1 MKIKLRSNSRIIFR
15 EEEDVG
21 VLFNPDNGS
30 VSVLNE
36 TGKFIWSRLGGEL
49 TREDI
54 VEELLAEFENPAD
67 GTAGEDFD
75 IFVKDL
81 GQSGFLENYFGP
93 SLVPA
98 SVCFGITSKCNLNCR
113 HCLNRDLPGSGPDM
127 DIRELTGVIGQ
138 MGEGGTK
145 NLSLFGGEPLCHP
158 DFKQIVEEINKYPIN
173 ISLNTNA
180 SLIDSPAARWLKAHK
195 ISGAVVSFDG
205 SSAAIM
211 DGMRG
216 KGSFEKCLAG
226 VGAMRSE
233 GMSILLSVTL
243 TKLNYEDVRAMA
255 LLGRKAGGSAIR
267 FNHVFFGGNAACFAK
282 ELYLSPEEEDR
293 AIGAVWRLR
302 EEFGDFVDSDS
313 SYLSQKEKLERVKS
327 YKPERDRIVVW
338 PCGAANGKCAIRP
351 DGWVTPC
358 EIMWDVKC
366 GNLKNDTLSDI
377 WRFSEVMNQFRK
389 PLEIDL
395 KDMPECKGCSYQ
407 YLCFIGHRCYPY
419 YNPGG
424 LANKGLYCRLKMR
437 SVGSE

>member
-1 MKIKLRSNSRIIFR
+1 MKIKLRSNNRIIFR
-15 EEEDVG
+15 EEDDVG

-30 VSVLNE
+30 ISVLNE

-54 VEELLAEFENPAD
+54 VKEVLAEFENPAD

-75 IFVKDL
+75 SFVKDL
-81 GQSGFLENYFGP
+81 GQSGFLENYFG
-93 SLVPA
+93 SSSVPA
-98 SVCFGITSKCNLNCR
+98 NVCLGITSKCNLNCK

-127 DIRELTGVIGQ
+127 DTEELEGVIDQ
-138 MGEGGTK
+138 MGGGGTK

-158 DFKQIVEEINKYPIN
+158 DFERIVEHINKYPIN

-180 SLIDSPAARWLKAHK
+180 SLVDSRTARWLKAHK

-205 SSAAIM
+205 SSSAIM

-226 VGAMRSE
+226 IGAMRSE

-243 TKLNYEDVRAMA
+243 TKLNYEDTGAMT
-255 LLGRKAGGSAIR
+255 LRGREAGGSTIR
-267 FNHVFFGGNAACFAK
+267 FNHVFFGGNAVCFAK
-282 ELYLSPEEEDR
+282 ELYLSPEEEAR
-293 AIGAVWRLR
+293 AIDAVWRLR
-302 EEFGDFVDSDS
+302 EEFGDFINPAS
-313 SYLSQKEKLERVKS
+313 SYLSQKKKMERVKS
-327 YKPERDRIVVW
+327 YKPASDKIVVG
-338 PCGAANGKCAIRP
+338 PCGAASGKCAIRP

-389 PLEIDL
+389 PLEVDL

-424 LANKGLYCRLKMR
+424 LANKGLYCRLK
-437 SVGSE
+437 

>member
-1 MKIKLRSNSRIIFR
+1 MKIRLKYNKRIIFR

-21 VLFNPDNGS
+21 VLFNPDNGRI
-30 VSVLNE
+30 SVLNE

-49 TREDI
+49 TRED
-54 VEELLAEFENPAD
+54 VVAEVLAEFENPVD
-67 GTAGEDFD
+67 GTVGEDFD
-75 IFVKDL
+75 VFVKDL
-81 GQSGFLENYFGP
+81 GQSGFLENYFG
-93 SLVPA
+93 SSVVPED
-98 SVCFGITSKCNLNCR
+98 VCLGITSKCNLNCK

-127 DIRELTGVIGQ
+127 DVEKLMDVIDQ
-138 MGEGGTK
+138 IGEGGTK
-145 NLSLFGGEPLCHP
+145 NLSLFGGEPLYHP
-158 DFKQIVEEINKYPIN
+158 DFKRIVERINRYPVN

-180 SLIDSPAARWLKAHK
+180 SLIDSQTARWLKAHK

-216 KGSFEKCLAG
+216 AGAFEKCLAG
-226 VGAMRSE
+226 IAEMRSE
-233 GMSILLSVTL
+233 NMSILLSVTL
-243 TKLNYEDVRAMA
+243 TKLNYENIRDMA
-255 LLGRKAGGSAIR
+255 LLGRKLGGKAIR
-267 FNHVFFGGNAACFAK
+267 FNHVFFGGNAACFAR
-282 ELYLSPEEEDR
+282 ELYLSPKEEDR
-293 AIGAVWRLR
+293 AIDMVWRLR
-302 EEFGDFVDSDS
+302 EEFGDFVSSES
-313 SYLSQKEKLERVKS
+313 SYLSQKKKLDEVKN
-327 YKPERDRIVVW
+327 YKPELDRVVVG

-366 GNLKNDTLSDI
+366 GNLKEDTLSDI

-424 LANKGLYCRLKMR
+424 LANKDLYCRLR
-437 SVGSE
+437 

>member
-1 MKIKLRSNSRIIFR
+1 MKIKLRCNDRIVFR
-15 EEEDVG
+15 EEDDLG
-21 VLFNPDNGS
+21 ILFNPDNGRINI
-30 VSVLNE
+30 LNE

-54 VEELLAEFENPAD
+54 VEDLLAEFENPAD
-67 GTAGEDFD
+67 GTVDEDFD
-75 IFVKDL
+75 IFVKNL
-81 GQSGFLENYFGP
+81 GQAGFLGNYFG
-93 SLVPA
+93 SSDLPA
-98 SVCFGITSKCNLNCR
+98 SVCLGITSRCNLNCK
-113 HCLNRDLPGSGPDM
+113 HCLNRNLPGSGPDM
-127 DIRELTGVIGQ
+127 TTGKLMDVVDQ
-138 MGEGGTK
+138 MGSGGTK

-158 DFKQIVEEINKYPIN
+158 DFKRIVEHINRYPIT

-180 SLIDSPAARWLKAHK
+180 SLIDRQTARWLKAHR

-216 KGSFEKCLAG
+216 AGAFERSLG
-226 VGAMRSE
+226 GIEAMKAE
-233 GMSILLSVTL
+233 GISILLSVTL
-243 TKLNYEDVRAMA
+243 TRLNHEDVRAMV
-255 LLGRKAGGSAIR
+255 LLGRKAGGGSIR

-282 ELYLSPEEEDR
+282 ELYLSPEEERR
-293 AIGAVWRLR
+293 AIDAVWQAR
-302 EEFGDFVDSDS
+302 EEFGDFINADS
-313 SYLSQKEKLERVKS
+313 SYLCQKQKLEKVKA
-327 YKPERDRIVVW
+327 YKGVHDKIVVG

-366 GNLKNDTLSDI
+366 GNLREDTLSDI
-377 WRFSEVMNQFRK
+377 WRFSEAMNQFRK

-419 YNPGG
+419 YYPGG
-424 LANKGLYCRLKMR
+424 LANRDLYCWRK
-437 SVGSE
+437 GEK